1 MKTLILISIIIAST
15 AHGIT
20 REDLIQKVSEVTPNI
35 SVRAYDLDYA
45 SHTSKSFSKTRV
57 EYQKLLHKASVN
69 KFFKKPVFDCED
81 YARLF
86 RVSSSLQIIRDNLN
100 YACGTIMVRQTS
112 AFGGV
117 PSVGNAVHMLNI
129 VLLND
134 ELVIVEP
141 QSLKSVPLV
150 DYVNKDSI
158 MDISF

>member
-1 MKTLILISIIIAST
+1 MKTLIIISLIIAST

-20 REDLIQKVSEVTPNI
+20 REDLIKKVLEVTPNI
-35 SVRAYDLDYA
+35 SVRAYDLDYV

-69 KFFKKPVFDCED
+69 KFFKTPVFDCED

-100 YACGTIMVRQTS
+100 YACGTLMVKQTA

-117 PSVGNAVHMLNI
+117 PSEGNTVHMLNI

-134 ELVIVEP
+134 ELVVLEP
-141 QSLKSVPLV
+141 QTLKSVPLV
-150 DYVNKDSI
+150 DYVNSNSI